1 MLHFQSCTQS
11 PPVGFARSQSCA
23 GPTELAAATTC
34 NNGVLVANDSISATI
49 QVVVLVSPVV
59 VNGNFSWIGE
69 NMTIPYAE
77 GNGAILTVN
86 GMLKNVGQLVF
97 ANLR

>member
-1 MLHFQSCTQS
+1 MATQS
-11 PPVGFARSQSCA
+11 ALGVVRSQSCA
-23 GPTELAAATTC
+23 GPPELAATTSC
-34 NNGVLVANDSISATI
+34 NNGVLVANTSISATI
-49 QVVVLVSPVV
+49 QIVVLVSPVV

-86 GMLKNVGQLVF
+86 GN
-97 ANLR
+97 